1 MNRAVSWKSFWSN
14 LKQIRI
20 YKLEPEG
27 ALPLNP
33 LSVAYV
39 SFLRCSVWITRL
51 GVWGGGTN
59 GTFVCL
65 VLPLISILIKFL
77 HVPRQQVGMFPICNV
92 AEQ

>member
-1 MNRAVSWKSFWSN
+1 MDH
-14 LKQIRI
+14 L
-20 YKLEPEG
+20 
-27 ALPLNP
+27 
-33 LSVAYV
+33 
-39 SFLRCSVWITRL
+39 TRGL
-51 GVWGGGTN
+51 GGGGGTN